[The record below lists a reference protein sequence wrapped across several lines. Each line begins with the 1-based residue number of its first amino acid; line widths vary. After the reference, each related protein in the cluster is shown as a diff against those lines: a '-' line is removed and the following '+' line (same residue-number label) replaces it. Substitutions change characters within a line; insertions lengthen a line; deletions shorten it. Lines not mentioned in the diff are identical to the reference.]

1 MLLIIIVS
9 FKNPAFRPHSFSL
22 TYLPI
27 LLYYGIQQVFCH
39 STYRTYILPEST
51 NQARSANF
59 FLMMSMILP
68 FPFMNLFFGS
78 RFPGFFLWAGVG
90 GGSSDQISYLRHFS
104 LLDGTYIPAPQSLLS
119 IPPQRNSPSKIKEQA
134 PSQKSPAPLLLLPS
148 SCKLE
153 QAT

>member
-68 FPFMNLFFGS
+68 FPFMNLFFGF
-78 RFPGFFLWAGVG
+78 RFPGFFLWG
-90 GGSSDQISYLRHFS
+90 GRRGFHQIRSPIFGIFLFWMVRTIHTSSSIASFHHS
-104 LLDGTYIPAPQSLLS
+104 LSS
-119 IPPQRNSPSKIKEQA
+119 HPPTTQ
-134 PSQKSPAPLLLLPS
+134 LPF
-148 SCKLE
+148 
-153 QAT
+153 